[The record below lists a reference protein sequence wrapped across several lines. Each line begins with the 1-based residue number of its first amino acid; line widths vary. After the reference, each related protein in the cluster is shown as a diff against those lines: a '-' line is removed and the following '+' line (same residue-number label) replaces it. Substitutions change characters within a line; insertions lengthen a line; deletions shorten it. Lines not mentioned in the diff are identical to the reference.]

1 MKPIVYVD
9 SAATTPLSEFALN
22 RALPFLRDFFGNASS
37 RHSHGVAA
45 RQALEEARATIA
57 ETLGARSDEI
67 VFTSGASEANAW
79 ILNAIAAT
87 NDAAPP
93 IVVKKVN
100 VVSTAFEHASV
111 WETLRSLER
120 RGVAVSYLR
129 PNRDGVISTADVAAA
144 LRPNT
149 RLVSIMT
156 ANNEL
161 GTLQPIAE
169 IGRLLRERGV
179 VFHTDAT
186 QAVGHI
192 PLNVDELNVDFL
204 TASAH
209 KFNGPKGFGFLYRRR
224 DVELPAFILGGSQE
238 RGLRSG
244 TENVFGAVAT
254 AAALA
259 ENVAALPE
267 TTARLHN
274 LENALLRCLREVLS
288 SKDFSVVGESAARL
302 PGFLNLV
309 FNGIDGDTMTRL
321 LDLRGVCASTG
332 SACSSG
338 DVKPSRTLLATGRSE
353 AEARS
358 SVRVSFGR
366 HNTDADA
373 QTVADAL
380 IFAFRKITAV
390 RK

>member
-1 MKPIVYVD
+1 M
-9 SAATTPLSEFALN
+9 
-22 RALPFLRDFFGNASS
+22 
-37 RHSHGVAA
+37 
-45 RQALEEARATIA
+45 
-57 ETLGARSDEI
+57 
-67 VFTSGASEANAW
+67 
-79 ILNAIAAT
+79 
-87 NDAAPP
+87 
-93 IVVKKVN
+93 
-100 VVSTAFEHASV
+100 
-111 WETLRSLER
+111 ER

-129 PNRDGVISTADVAAA
+129 PNRDGVISAADVAAA

-192 PLNVDELNVDFL
+192 PLNVNELNVDFL

-267 TTARLHN
+267 TTTRLRD
-274 LENALLRCLREVLS
+274 LENALLRRLREVLS
-288 SKDFSVVGESAARL
+288 SSDFSVVGESAARL

-309 FNGIDGDTMTRL
+309 FNGANGDAMTRL

-366 HNTDADA
+366 HNTAADA

-380 IFAFRKITAV
+380 IFAFRKITAI

>member
-1 MKPIVYVD
+1 MKPIVYID

-22 RALPFLRDFFGNASS
+22 RALPFLREHFGNASS

-45 RQALEEARATIA
+45 RQALEESRRTIA
-57 ETLGARSDEI
+57 ETLGARSEEI

-79 ILNAIAAT
+79 ILNAIAAPI
-87 NDAAPP
+87 DAAPP
-93 IVVKKVN
+93 ISVKNVN
-100 VVSTAFEHASV
+100 VVSTAFEHSSI

-120 RGVAVSYLR
+120 RGIAVTYLR

-192 PLNVDELNVDFL
+192 PLNVNELNVDFL

-209 KFNGPKGFGFLYRRR
+209 KFNGPKGFGFLYRRH
-224 DVELPAFILGGSQE
+224 DVDLPAFILGGSQE

-244 TENVFGAVAT
+244 TENIFGAVAT
-254 AAALA
+254 AAALT

-267 TTARLHN
+267 TTARLCN
-274 LENALLRCLREVLS
+274 LENALLRRLREVLS
-288 SKDFSVVGESAARL
+288 SSDFSVVGESAARL

-309 FNGIDGDTMTRL
+309 FNGADGDTITRL

-353 AEARS
+353 LEARS

-366 HNTDADA
+366 HNTTADA
-373 QTVADAL
+373 EAVADAL
-380 IFAFRKITAV
+380 IFAFRKIAAV

>member
-1 MKPIVYVD
+1 MKPIVYID

-22 RALPFLRDFFGNASS
+22 RALPFLREHFGNASS

-45 RQALEEARATIA
+45 RQALEESRRTIA
-57 ETLGARSDEI
+57 ETLGARSEEI

-79 ILNAIAAT
+79 ILNAIAAPI
-87 NDAAPP
+87 DAAPP
-93 IVVKKVN
+93 ISVKNVN
-100 VVSTAFEHASV
+100 VVSTAFEHSSI

-120 RGVAVSYLR
+120 RGIAVTYLR

-192 PLNVDELNVDFL
+192 PLNVNELNVDFL

-209 KFNGPKGFGFLYRRR
+209 KFNGPKGFGFLYRRH
-224 DVELPAFILGGSQE
+224 DVDLPAFILGGSQE

-244 TENVFGAVAT
+244 TENIFGAVAT
-254 AAALA
+254 AAALT

-267 TTARLHN
+267 TTARLCN
-274 LENALLRCLREVLS
+274 LENALLRRLREVLS
-288 SKDFSVVGESAARL
+288 SSDFSVVGESAARL

-309 FNGIDGDTMTRL
+309 FNGADGDTITRL

-353 AEARS
+353 LEARS

-366 HNTDADA
+366 HNTTVDAEA
-373 QTVADAL
+373 VADAL
-380 IFAFRKITAV
+380 IFAFRKIAAV

>member
-1 MKPIVYVD
+1 MKPIIYVD
-9 SAATTPLSEFALN
+9 SAATTPLSEFAFN

-37 RHSHGVAA
+37 RHSHGVTA
-45 RQALEEARATIA
+45 RRALEEARATIA

-67 VFTSGASEANAW
+67 VFTSGASETNAW

-93 IVVKKVN
+93 IVVKNVN
-100 VVSTAFEHASV
+100 VVSTAFEHSSV
-111 WETLRSLER
+111 WETQRSLER

-129 PNRDGVISTADVAAA
+129 PNRDGVISAADVAAA

-149 RLVSIMT
+149 RFVSIMT

-192 PLNVDELNVDFL
+192 PLNVDDLNVDFL

-224 DVELPAFILGGSQE
+224 DVDLPAFILGGSQE

-267 TTARLHN
+267 TTARLRD
-274 LENALLRCLREVLS
+274 LENALLRRLREVLS
-288 SKDFSVVGESAARL
+288 SNDFSVVGESAARL

-309 FNGIDGDTMTRL
+309 FNCVEGDAMTRL

-366 HNTDADA
+366 HNAATDA

-380 IFAFRKITAV
+380 IFAFRKIAAV

>member
-1 MKPIVYVD
+1 MKPTVYVD
-9 SAATTPLSEFALN
+9 SAATTPLSEFAFN

-37 RHSHGVAA
+37 RHSHGVTA

-67 VFTSGASEANAW
+67 VFMSGASEANAW
-79 ILNAIAAT
+79 ILNAIAAPSIE
-87 NDAAPP
+87 N
-93 IVVKKVN
+93 IS

-120 RGVAVSYLR
+120 RGGAVTYLR
-129 PNRDGVISTADVAAA
+129 PNRDGVISAADVAAA

-149 RLVSIMT
+149 RLVSLMT

-161 GTLQPIAE
+161 GTLQPVAK

-224 DVELPAFILGGSQE
+224 GVELPAFILGGSQE

-267 TTARLHN
+267 TTAGLRD
-274 LENALLRCLREVLS
+274 LENALLRRLREVLS
-288 SKDFSVVGESAARL
+288 SSNFSVVGESAARL

-309 FNGIDGDTMTRL
+309 FNGADGDAMTRL

-366 HNTDADA
+366 HNIDADA

-380 IFAFRKITAV
+380 IFAFRKIAAV

>member
-1 MKPIVYVD
+1 M
-9 SAATTPLSEFALN
+9 
-22 RALPFLRDFFGNASS
+22 RDRFGNASS
-37 RHSHGVAA
+37 RHTLGVSA
-45 RQALEEARATIA
+45 RQALEESRASIA
-57 ETLGARSDEI
+57 ETLGAFPDEI
-67 VFTSGASEANAW
+67 VFTSGASEANFW
-79 ILNAIAAT
+79 ILNAIAT
-87 NDAAPP
+87 PNDAAPP
-93 IVVKKVN
+93 FDVRNAN

-120 RGVAVSYLR
+120 RGVSVSYLR
-129 PNRDGVISTADVAAA
+129 PNRDGVISTADAAAA

-149 RLVSIMT
+149 RLVSIMA

-169 IGRLLRERGV
+169 IGRLLRERDV
-179 VFHTDAT
+179 VFHADAT

-192 PLNVDELNVDFL
+192 PLNVKELNVDFL

-209 KFNGPKGFGFLYRRR
+209 KFNGPKGFGILYRRR
-224 DVELPAFILGGSQE
+224 DVELPPSILGGSQE

-259 ENVAALPE
+259 ENVAALSE
-267 TTARLHN
+267 TTARLRR
-274 LENALLRCLREVLS
+274 LENALLRRLREVLLPS
-288 SKDFSVVGESAARL
+288 DFSVVGETAARL
-302 PGFLNLV
+302 PGFLNFI
-309 FNGIDGDTMTRL
+309 FNGADGDATTRL
-321 LDLRGVCASTG
+321 LDLRGVYASTG
-332 SACSSG
+332 SACSS
-338 DVKPSRTLLATGRSE
+338 DSVKPSRTLLSTGRSA

-366 HNTDADA
+366 HNAATDAEA
-373 QTVADAL
+373 VADAL
-380 IFAFRKITAV
+380 IFAFRKIVAS

>member
-1 MKPIVYVD
+1 MKPTVYAD

-22 RALPFLRDFFGNASS
+22 RALLFLRDFFGNASS

-45 RQALEEARATIA
+45 CRSLEEARATIA

-79 ILNAIAAT
+79 ILNAIAAP
-87 NDAAPP
+87 NDAAPF
-93 IVVKKVN
+93 INVKDVT
-100 VVSTAFEHASV
+100 VVSTAFEHSSV

-120 RGVAVSYLR
+120 CGVAVSYLR
-129 PNRDGVISTADVAAA
+129 PNRDGVISAADVAAA

-169 IGRLLRERGV
+169 IGRVLRERGV

-224 DVELPAFILGGSQE
+224 EVELPAFILGGSQE

-244 TENVFGAVAT
+244 AENVFGAVAT

-267 TTARLHN
+267 TTARLRD
-274 LENALLRCLREVLS
+274 LENALLRRLREVLS
-288 SKDFSVVGESAARL
+288 SSDFSVVGKSAARL

-309 FNGIDGDTMTRL
+309 FNGAYGDAMTRL

-338 DVKPSRTLLATGRSE
+338 DVKPSRTLLATGGSE
-353 AEARS
+353 AKARS

-380 IFAFRKITAV
+380 IFAFRKIAAV

>member
-1 MKPIVYVD
+1 MKPTVYVD
-9 SAATTPLSEFALN
+9 SAATTPLSEFAFN
-22 RALPFLRDFFGNASS
+22 RALPFLRDSFGNASS
-37 RHSHGVAA
+37 RHSHGVTA
-45 RQALEEARATIA
+45 RQALEEARTTIA
-57 ETLGARSDEI
+57 ETLGAHSDEI

-79 ILNAIAAT
+79 ILNAIAAP
-87 NDAAPP
+87 NDAAPF
-93 IVVKKVN
+93 INVKDVI

-120 RGVAVSYLR
+120 RGVDVSYLR
-129 PNRDGVISTADVAAA
+129 PNRDGVISAADVAAA

-267 TTARLHN
+267 TTARLRD
-274 LENALLRCLREVLS
+274 LENALLRRLREVLLS
-288 SKDFSVVGESAARL
+288 SDFSIVGESAARL

-309 FNGIDGDTMTRL
+309 FNGADGDAMTRL

-338 DVKPSRTLLATGRSE
+338 DVKPSRTLLAIGRSE
-353 AEARS
+353 LEARS

-366 HNTDADA
+366 HNTAADA
-373 QTVADAL
+373 EAVADAL
-380 IFAFRKITAV
+380 IFAFRKIAAV

>member
-9 SAATTPLSEFALN
+9 AAATTPLSEFAFN
-22 RALPFLRDFFGNASS
+22 RALPFLREDFGNASS
-37 RHSHGVAA
+37 RHSHGVTA
-45 RQALEEARATIA
+45 RQTLEESRRTIG
-57 ETLGARSDEI
+57 ETLGARSEEI

-79 ILNAIAAT
+79 ILNAIAAPIV
-87 NDAAPP
+87 AAPA
-93 IVVKKVN
+93 INVKDVN
-100 VVSTAFEHASV
+100 VVSTAFEHSSI

-120 RGVAVSYLR
+120 RGVAVTYLR

-192 PLNVDELNVDFL
+192 PLNVNELNIDFL

-209 KFNGPKGFGFLYRRR
+209 KFNGPKGFGFLYRRH
-224 DVELPAFILGGSQE
+224 DVDLPAFILGGSQE

-244 TENVFGAVAT
+244 TENIFGAVAT
-254 AAALA
+254 AAALT

-267 TTARLHN
+267 TTARLCN
-274 LENALLRCLREVLS
+274 LENALLRRLREVLS
-288 SKDFSVVGESAARL
+288 SSDFSVVGESAARL

-309 FNGIDGDTMTRL
+309 FNGADGDTMTRL

-353 AEARS
+353 LEARS

-366 HNTDADA
+366 SAVPDDAVA
-373 QTVADAL
+373 VADA
-380 IFAFRKITAV
+380 RK
-390 RK
+390 